1 MWSAYRQL
9 FVDLPHVR
17 SMVGFSLLA
26 WLSTGAY
33 AIALVLLVQG
43 ATHSYALAGAAEAAN
58 LIAGALSGPARGRA
72 LDRFGSRV
80 VIPRVALV
88 RALTLGAMWPVAS
101 TGSGAAIV
109 ALAGLAAPALPTAM
123 RRQWQQLLGREDPRL
138 QPAYAVEL
146 NAQVAVF
153 VIGPL
158 LAAAGLATMG
168 AGATLAAT
176 ANSAGVGSGYV
187 IAGAIIQESGTAA
200 AFLIATAL
208 LAAATTVPLAKQQSL
223 TCSR

>member
-138 QPAYAVEL
+138 QPAYAFEL

>member
-1 MWSAYRQL
+1 
-9 FVDLPHVR
+9 
-17 SMVGFSLLA
+17 MVGFSLLA

-138 QPAYAVEL
+138 QQAYAFEV

-176 ANSAGVGSGYV
+176 ANNAGVGSGYV

>member
-1 MWSAYRQL
+1 
-9 FVDLPHVR
+9 
-17 SMVGFSLLA
+17 LLA

-43 ATHSYALAGAAEAAN
+43 ATRSYALAGAAEAAN

-109 ALAGLAAPALPTAM
+109 ALAVLAGLAAPALPTAM
-123 RRQWQQLLGREDPRL
+123 RRQWQQLLGPRGSSS
-138 QPAYAVEL
+138 AT
-146 NAQVAVF
+146 
-153 VIGPL
+153 
-158 LAAAGLATMG
+158 GLR
-168 AGATLAAT
+168 
-176 ANSAGVGSGYV
+176 
-187 IAGAIIQESGTAA
+187 I
-200 AFLIATAL
+200 
-208 LAAATTVPLAKQQSL
+208 
-223 TCSR
+223 